1 MELALSVIGQMASRP
16 IRLKICWVLE
26 LRSSGG
32 LGVPGILLVH
42 CYFDRCGV
50 AEVA

>member
-16 IRLKICWVLE
+16 IGFKICWVLG

-32 LGVPGILLVH
+32 LGVPGAFLVH

>member
-16 IRLKICWVLE
+16 VGFKIRWVLG

-32 LGVPGILLVH
+32 LGVPGVLLVH
-42 CYFDRCGV
+42 CYLDRCGV